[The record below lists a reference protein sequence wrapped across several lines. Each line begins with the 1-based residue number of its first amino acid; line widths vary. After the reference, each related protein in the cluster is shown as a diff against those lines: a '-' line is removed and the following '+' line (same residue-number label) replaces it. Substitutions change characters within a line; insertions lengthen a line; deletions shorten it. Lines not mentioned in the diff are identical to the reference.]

1 MLLYNVTIGID
12 RSVEQPWLEWMKER
26 YIPAVMSTRLFMEAK
41 MFKVL
46 HDDDEPTVSYSVQF
60 FAEGI
65 NQVSVF
71 LENYDKP
78 LAQELMTNF
87 KDRHVAFRTLLEEVL

>member
-12 RSVEQPWLEWMKER
+12 RNVEQQWLAWMKER
-26 YIPAVMSTRLFMEAK
+26 YIPAAMSTNLFIEAK

-65 NQVSVF
+65 SQVSSF
-71 LENYDKP
+71 LEKYDKA

-87 KDRHVAFRTLLEEVL
+87 KDRHVAFRTLLEEV

>member
-12 RSVEQPWLEWMKER
+12 RNVEQQWLEWMKER
-26 YIPAVMSTRLFMEAK
+26 YIPTVMSTRLFTEAK

-46 HDDDEPTVSYSVQF
+46 HDDDEPTISYSVQF

-71 LENYDKP
+71 LEKYDKA

-87 KDRHVAFRTLLEEVL
+87 KDRHVAFRTLLEEV